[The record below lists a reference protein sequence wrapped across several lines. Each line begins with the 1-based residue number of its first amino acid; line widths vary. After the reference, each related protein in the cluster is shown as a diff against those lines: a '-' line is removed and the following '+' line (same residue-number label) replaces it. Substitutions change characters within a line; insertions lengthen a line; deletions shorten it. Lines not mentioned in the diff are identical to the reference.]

1 MLDRGLAKLLG
12 AKDIAEDR
20 EISIVYDDLTSTV
33 FRCYLPFS
41 EVAGSLPATC
51 RWVPDY
57 KLLRRWGLYIGVG
70 VAAIAV
76 VLSILIAIQI
86 SPMAGVLLAALSVL
100 MAPVLAIYGW
110 NYGPRF
116 PWHEYRPFNILRR
129 VTLPKKSDPPLGAL
143 ATHHEN
149 GDSTV
154 YLVPYEHSFLNLP
167 SLTEASTE
175 KEYTPFVVRASTL
188 YKDSRM
194 EDVIA
199 MITGRADTWTKLKA
213 VSIFGLILAEFVVMY
228 LMFVQ
233 IV

>member
-1 MLDRGLAKLLG
+1 MLDRGLARLLG

-20 EISIVYDDLTSTV
+20 EISVVYDDLTAAV

-41 EVAGSLPATC
+41 EVAESLPSTC

-70 VAAIAV
+70 IAGIGL
-76 VLSILIAIQI
+76 VLSILIFIKM
-86 SPMAGVLLAALSVL
+86 SPMVGTLLAALCVL
-100 MAPVLAIYGW
+100 AAPILAIYGW

-129 VTLPKKSDPPLGAL
+129 VTQPKKDAPPLGAL
-143 ATHHEN
+143 ATKHEN

-154 YLVPYEHSFLNLP
+154 YLVPFEHSFLNLP
-167 SLTEASTE
+167 SLTEASTD

-188 YKDSRM
+188 FKDSRM
-194 EDVIA
+194 EDVVA